1 MSYGIGRGE
10 LTRLF
15 FVVQYLRD
23 ENAWILGLVKTR
35 IYMVELKT
43 GIHMRILY
51 NKSLVLDRGLVKP
64 RLVNTGNRSN
74 NLQVHPFQDLRRLF
88 LNRAMTGAEKKWLQT
103 VEGAIMTFLNVQ
115 LQLLLLPKLNMAI
128 TKNQRLFFSFLCGLI

>member
-15 FVVQYLRD
+15 FVVQCLRD
-23 ENAWILGLVKTR
+23 ENARILGLVKTK

-74 NLQVHPFQDLRRLF
+74 NLQVQPFQDLRRLF
-88 LNRAMTGAEKKWLQT
+88 LNRAMTGAEKKWLQNL
-103 VEGAIMTFLNVQ
+103 EGAIMTFLNVQ
-115 LQLLLLPKLNMAI
+115 LQLLLLP
-128 TKNQRLFFSFLCGLI
+128 

>member
-23 ENAWILGLVKTR
+23 ENARILGLVKTR

-51 NKSLVLDRGLVKP
+51 N
-64 RLVNTGNRSN
+64 
-74 NLQVHPFQDLRRLF
+74 
-88 LNRAMTGAEKKWLQT
+88 
-103 VEGAIMTFLNVQ
+103 
-115 LQLLLLPKLNMAI
+115 
-128 TKNQRLFFSFLCGLI
+128 